1 MHLYYTSTLE
11 GEPLVKFEWNR
22 ADADRTI
29 LDITKTVRK
38 IETKDQHERVQNA
51 YTCKFCDMRYF
62 CKRDIFKEGALRQFR
77 GISIRFRK
85 RSGMRILT
93 FDAYD
98 LLSFQGV
105 QPILAMGSFSNLS
118 IKRDNTGE
126 DPRILLI
133 SVQKAFFTK
142 HALH

>member
-1 MHLYYTSTLE
+1 
-11 GEPLVKFEWNR
+11 
-22 ADADRTI
+22 
-29 LDITKTVRK
+29 
-38 IETKDQHERVQNA
+38 
-51 YTCKFCDMRYF
+51 
-62 CKRDIFKEGALRQFR
+62 
-77 GISIRFRK
+77 
-85 RSGMRILT
+85 MRILT